1 MAAADL
7 VAVGVAQVAFG
18 AAIVEPL
25 FFGMGAV
32 ALVLA
37 ALAWRVRAAWG
48 VVPGIIGGALMI
60 VQYAIFPQQFRFF
73 DSALD
78 FVPAF
83 TSVAGSAGAV
93 AFGVAHVQRKRVRC
107 DDPPPAFVVRGYAT
121 AFVSLL
127 AVAVASGVVDVLDE
141 PATVSAA
148 ERDSAVVV
156 RYKDFETD
164 NTRIEATAGEP
175 IRIVVD
181 NQDRVFHD
189 FNVKGTDVKVG
200 LGPKDEKLIAFTLD
214 AGAYTYVCTL
224 HTEMK
229 GELIV
234 K

>member
-1 MAAADL
+1 
-7 VAVGVAQVAFG
+7 
-18 AAIVEPL
+18 
-25 FFGMGAV
+25 
-32 ALVLA
+32 
-37 ALAWRVRAAWG
+37 
-48 VVPGIIGGALMI
+48 VPGIIGGALMI

-93 AFGVAHVQRKRVRC
+93 AFGIAHVLRRRVRC
-107 DDPPPAFVVRGYAT
+107 EDPAPALVVRAYAT
-121 AFVSLL
+121 AFVAVL
-127 AVAVASGVVDVLDE
+127 AIALASGVVDVLDE